1 MAERA
6 STPSYSGRTV
16 RTSRGQRLPSPAGAR
31 YKGKITTWKDD
42 QGFGFI
48 TPTTEP
54 TSVFVHIKA
63 FEKKGRRPVGNEI
76 VTYDLVTDARGRTR
90 AERVVFA
97 GDQLPLRAPQKVS
110 TRALAVVGLF
120 FIVLAATAFS
130 RTLPLVVLGFY
141 LGVSAITFLLYGLDK
156 SSARLGRWRT
166 RESTLHFFGLIGGWP
181 GALVAQTVLRHKS
194 RKQPFKTVFWFTAV
208 LNCGALVWFYSP
220 RGSEALRAI
229 LGAT

>member
-1 MAERA
+1 MIRGRRHVSDGASKEISDGRA
-6 STPSYSGRTV
+6 SKHTFLFRPYSPNVSRPTV
-16 RTSRGQRLPSPAGAR
+16 TAPGCS
-31 YKGKITTWKDD
+31 
-42 QGFGFI
+42 
-48 TPTTEP
+48 
-54 TSVFVHIKA
+54 
-63 FEKKGRRPVGNEI
+63 
-76 VTYDLVTDARGRTR
+76 
-90 AERVVFA
+90 
-97 GDQLPLRAPQKVS
+97 APQKVS

-141 LGVSAITFLLYGLDK
+141 LVVSAITFLLYGLDK